1 MFARP
6 ADALFA
12 RSATVG
18 SPSLPDLFL
27 SSNLCAFLFSFIN
40 FISKQARNLNNKRCN
55 RGRKL
60 SSPIGSFASALLPQ
74 NESFASASLILTA
87 FSFFHSLLCSLSSP
101 YRYPFPVLYTPLHSF
116 NFKNKTKT
124 SVLIALSSL
133 VKYYYLH
140 SAVCPILNLIDNANS
155 ADYG

>member
-40 FISKQARNLNNKRCN
+40 FISKQVRNLNNKRRN

-60 SSPIGSFASALLPQ
+60 SSPIGSLASALLPQ

-87 FSFFHSLLCSLSSP
+87 HSLLCSLSSP

-116 NFKNKTKT
+116 NFNNKTKT